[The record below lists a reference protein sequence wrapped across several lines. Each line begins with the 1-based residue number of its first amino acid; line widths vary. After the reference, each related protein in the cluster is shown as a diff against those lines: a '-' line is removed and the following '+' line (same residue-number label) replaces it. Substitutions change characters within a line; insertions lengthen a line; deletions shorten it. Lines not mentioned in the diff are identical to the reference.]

1 MMAKVDP
8 DVNVMAKVDPSWFE
22 SPAERLCTSGGT
34 APFFRLTLTDEG
46 LTKMTE
52 RQQRNGKG
60 VDIDRKYWIGKDLS
74 HAEDERD
81 FYIQILRIRAQNI
94 SGENDKKKKEEDIG
108 LLTEFMF
115 DFLGVLEISPDDDGN
130 EKKCQLLVMKN
141 LRIDQLQFRMIDLK
155 IGEKTAQSG
164 WKGKS
169 RLRAMKHHLM
179 DGLSN
184 SSTEGYRLAGF
195 EGCPE
200 VVDSMDP
207 LIDILANDNNIN
219 NNTDSSNNP
228 NLQRQSKTLWGKE
241 IKEPQFKMA
250 KRILLNSLDGTGVF
264 RYFLDLH
271 TEDSPSS
278 YTVLDHY
285 LPVEISEIV
294 SHELMAQLICLS
306 VKCHQVITPQ
316 KWIGSSVALTYDAG
330 LFPDLSSTV
339 DHSKEKMIRSNV
351 TVNIFDWGRS
361 ELLTRDQYQTLTPVN
376 KNDREKFWDFYIAG
390 VDRLSY
396 NATRFYYHQ
405 FTNST
410 RWTKLTL
417 KVMDFDSMS
426 SDDFIGTASFP
437 LPDPL
442 DTSAVLALKQSRPY
456 KLIGAFS
463 SACGSIIYCSVSWLE
478 FTSES
483 RLLGA
488 WRVKIEHATNLPP
501 MDLTGTSDAYC
512 IVMASD
518 GDGDDD
524 RTLGRQFHQRT
535 CIKAASL
542 NPRWDEIIDLP
553 VRKKTDNSSLISTLK
568 ENGISS
574 ITDYDMPN
582 FFQCDNRRISK
593 DNMKRWTNAVTRS
606 Y

>member
-1 MMAKVDP
+1 MAKVDS

-22 SPAERLCTSGGT
+22 SPAERLSTSGGT
-34 APFFRLTLTDEG
+34 APFFRLTLTHEG
-46 LTKMTE
+46 LMKMIG
-52 RQQRNGKG
+52 RKRRNGKG
-60 VDIDRKYWIGKDLS
+60 VDIDRNYWIGKDLS

-81 FYIQILRIRAQNI
+81 FYLQILRIRAKNI
-94 SGENDKKKKEEDIG
+94 SAENDKKKKEEDIG

-115 DFLGVLEISPDDDGN
+115 DFLGILEISPDHGN
-130 EKKCQLLVMKN
+130 DKKCQLLVMKN

-200 VVDSMDP
+200 VFDSMDP

-219 NNTDSSNNP
+219 NNTDSSNSS

-250 KRILLNSLDGTGVF
+250 KRIMLNSLDGTSVF
-264 RYFLDLH
+264 RYFLDLN

-278 YTVLDHY
+278 STVLDHY

-306 VKCHQVITPQ
+306 VKCHQVKTPQ
-316 KWIGSSVALTYDAG
+316 KWIGSSVALAYDAG
-330 LFPDLSSTV
+330 LFPDRSATV

-361 ELLTRDQYQTLTPVN
+361 ELLTHDQYQTLPPVD
-376 KNDREKFWDFYIAG
+376 KIDRAKFWYFYIAG

-426 SDDFIGTASFP
+426 SDDFIGTVSFP
-437 LPDPL
+437 LPDPSN
-442 DTSAVLALKQSRPY
+442 TSAVLALKQSRPY
-456 KLIGAFS
+456 KLIGAFA

-483 RLLGA
+483 HLRGA

-512 IVMASD
+512 IVMAND
-518 GDGDDD
+518 
-524 RTLGRQFHQRT
+524 LGRQFHQRT

-542 NPRWDEIIDLP
+542 NPRWDEIIDIP
-553 VRKKTDNSSLISTLK
+553 VRKKTYDSSLISTSK
-568 ENGISS
+568 ENGIAS
-574 ITDYDMPN
+574 ITDYYMPN
-582 FFQCDNRRISK
+582 FFQFDNRRISK